1 VAGRPVILLS
11 DPVPDTRVLLD
22 EVFRTELNAYVVAVD
37 GTSAAL
43 LMAREVRPAL
53 VVVELDARRADELT
67 LLAALKSDPTP
78 GTPVLALTAWGQGL
92 TCEQALAA
100 GCDDCMPKPF
110 DLDDLLARL
119 QTLLAVRAYTPGTKE

>member
-1 VAGRPVILLS
+1 MPRGPVVLLS
-11 DPVPDTRVLLD
+11 DPVAGTRALLV
-22 EVFRTELNAYVVAVD
+22 EIFSTELSAYVVALD

-53 VVVELDARRADELT
+53 VVIELDARRDDELA
-67 LLAALKSDPTP
+67 LVAALKRDPTP
-78 GTPVLALTAWGQGL
+78 GTPVLGLTAWGQGL

-100 GCDDCMPKPF
+100 GCDDCIAKPF